1 MDKMASK
8 RCARSS
14 DSSIIHGGR
23 APATPHRQRG
33 LALIT
38 AVLIVAIVA
47 TVATTLALGEQVW
60 FRQAQNM
67 KDRAQAISLR
77 QGAASYAAI
86 LLGRDDAAIDHLDEP
101 WAQTLPPL
109 PVEDGMIAFK
119 VDDAQGRFNLNN
131 LLRGGALSTP
141 DIAMFQRLLTSLG
154 LDPSLSEALIDWL
167 DLDSDARPGGAE
179 DIEYLSLPQPY
190 RTANQML
197 QSVDEL
203 RLVKGFSAK
212 AVEKLRPYVT
222 ALPGATTVNV
232 NTAPEQVLAAL
243 CTNLSAAALKPFL
256 DSRATQPLK
265 SPGEFPARVPACAP
279 APQASLYGTTTGYFL
294 VTIDIRYGRLQ
305 RQTLALIRRAAA
317 GKAAVV
323 WHQQPPLIVEA
334 ETENNTAQ
342 R

>member
-14 DSSIIHGGR
+14 DSSIIHGSR
-23 APATPHRQRG
+23 APGTPHRQRG

-86 LLGRDDAAIDHLDEP
+86 LLGRDYVTIDHLREI
-101 WAQTLPPL
+101 WAKPLPPL
-109 PVEDGMIAFK
+109 PVEDGMIAF
-119 VDDAQGRFNLNN
+119 VVHDAQGLFNLNN
-131 LLRGGALSTP
+131 LVRGGTEYKP
-141 DIAMFQRLLTSLG
+141 DIDMFKRLLTLQR
-154 LDPSLSEALIDWL
+154 LDPGLSEALVDWL
-167 DLDSDARPGGAE
+167 DLNSDVRPGGAE

-190 RTANQML
+190 RAANLPL

-203 RLVKGFSAK
+203 RLVKGFSAN

-222 ALPGATTVNV
+222 ALPLPTAINV
-232 NTAPEQVLAAL
+232 NTASEQVLAAMF
-243 CTNLSAAALKPFL
+243 TNLSPSVFEPLTKKRL
-256 DSRATQPLK
+256 TQPFK
-265 SPGEFPARVPACAP
+265 SGPEFLAELPPGTKTDVA
-279 APQASLYGTTTGYFL
+279 YGTTTNYFL

-305 RQTLALIRRAAA
+305 RQTLTLIHRAAA
-317 GKAAVV
+317 GKAAVE

-334 ETENNTAQ
+334 ETEGNTAQ